1 VTLQTSIG
9 MIVPECSDRRILHRG
24 KVKALP
30 QNMENGRNITGF
42 RSIRNRI
49 LIFSI
54 LVTLVP
60 SIGMGWFWYDMTHRA
75 TTEKIEQKFVD
86 SAAIVEREISLWL
99 KECRYD
105 LRVFANSFIVLDN
118 LQAYYA
124 DGGKTD
130 PASKKRQE
138 SHRRDIITYLTL
150 IKGQFPAYRRLVV
163 LDREGRML
171 AASDTPDAD
180 RPIVLPDG
188 WQGRV
193 DQAQYFSG
201 EVVFA
206 GDEATPLM
214 PVGIPLHAP
223 GNSISLG
230 FLAVE
235 VELGG
240 LQPLLRAAVSL
251 TSGVQEIVA
260 LLTMDGRT
268 IHAVTSLEGGAG
280 KAITPAQIAK
290 LAETPRRLGWIDN
303 GDEVG
308 LVGLVSRFN
317 ELPWQLVIAENAD
330 AVFAGLLQAR
340 NRIILITALL
350 TIAIGGTATIIA
362 GQINIPL
369 ESLTDGV
376 LRVADGDLDVAVPV
390 HRKDELGL
398 VSGMFNEMVGRLKD
412 NQVKLEQLAT
422 TDPLTGLANRK
433 QIMADLTFH
442 REYYRRYGTE
452 FSILMMDIDHF
463 KQVNDSYGHL
473 AGDAVL
479 VQLAQIFRDSLR
491 VLDCAGRYGGE
502 EFLIIL
508 GRTECHQAVQVA
520 ERLRLS
526 VAQHVFVHGDLQLRA
541 TISVG
546 VTGMRAEDG
555 GTDLIDRADRALYEA
570 KTGGRNQVVAG

>member
-1 VTLQTSIG
+1 MNT
-9 MIVPECSDRRILHRG
+9 
-24 KVKALP
+24 LP
-30 QNMENGRNITGF
+30 QPMENGRNINGL

-86 SAAIVEREISLWL
+86 LAAIVEREISLWL

-118 LQAYYA
+118 LQAYYV
-124 DGGKTD
+124 DSGKTD
-130 PASKKRQE
+130 PAGEKREDPHLQN
-138 SHRRDIITYLTL
+138 IVTYLTL

-163 LDREGRML
+163 LDRDGRML
-171 AASDTPDAD
+171 AASDSQDSD
-180 RPIVLPDG
+180 RSIVLPDD
-188 WQGRV
+188 WQGQV
-193 DQAQYFSG
+193 DRSHYVSG

-206 GDEATPLM
+206 GDDAIPLL
-214 PVGIPLHAP
+214 PVGIPLYAP
-223 GNSISLG
+223 DKSVHLG
-230 FLAVE
+230 FLVVE
-235 VELGG
+235 VELGN
-240 LQPLLRAAVSL
+240 LQPLLRAAVPL
-251 TSGVQEIVA
+251 TSGVQGIVA

-268 IHAVTSLEGGAG
+268 VQAAASPEGGAG
-280 KAITPAQIAK
+280 QSITLSQVAK
-290 LAETPRRLGWIDN
+290 LAETPRRLGRIVN
-303 GDEVG
+303 GDQVR
-308 LVGLVSRFN
+308 LVGLVSRFS

-330 AVFAGLLQAR
+330 DVFAGLLQAR
-340 NRIILITALL
+340 NRIILITVLL
-350 TIAIGGTATIIA
+350 TIAIGGTAMIMA
-362 GQINIPL
+362 GQIIIPL

-412 NQVKLEQLAT
+412 NQAKLEQLAT

-433 QIMADLTFH
+433 QIMADLAFH
-442 REYYRRYGTE
+442 REYHRRYGTD
-452 FSILMMDIDHF
+452 FSILMMDIDYF

-479 VQLAQIFRDSLR
+479 VQLAQIFRDTLR
-491 VLDCAGRYGGE
+491 ILDCAGRYGGE
-502 EFLIIL
+502 EFLVIL
-508 GRTECHQAVQVA
+508 GKTESHQAVQVA

-526 VAQHVFVHGDLQLRA
+526 VAQHVFVHENLSLRA

-555 GTDLIDRADRALYEA
+555 STDLIDRADKALYEA
-570 KTGGRNQVVAG
+570 KTGGRNRVVLG